1 MKQIIWIDKI
11 LYVMFACLS
20 NFLFLF
26 DKIQLLQMWMSV
38 QIILRFV
45 IRNVSTQ
52 KGPTGVNVERDLRWD
67 MTENAI

>member
-1 MKQIIWIDKI
+1 
-11 LYVMFACLS
+11 
-20 NFLFLF
+20 
-26 DKIQLLQMWMSV
+26 MWMSV

-52 KGPTGVNVERDLRWD
+52 RGPTGVYVERDLLWD

>member
-1 MKQIIWIDKI
+1 
-11 LYVMFACLS
+11 MFACLS

-26 DKIQLLQMWMSV
+26 NKIHLLQMWMSV

-52 KGPTGVNVERDLRWD
+52 RDLTGVYVERDLRWD